1 MQSES
6 KLLNAFCVLG
16 YILVGFP
23 IFYFTYKFVS
33 PEISG
38 QMDYYAYYIMYKD
51 FTIQG
56 VDAPTNMRLISSFI
70 VHLFFK
76 TGIYYPVPISFQNAD
91 YLPEVYFASVI
102 TSWISA
108 VITCFLI
115 QKLVYKY
122 SNNTLLSILIGSAY
136 LLQYGTIIWGS
147 GGLAD
152 GFSTMFFCVLLYFW
166 KIGKM
171 RWFVLLL
178 PLAIFQRE
186 IILMAF
192 GITFFADLIYKLVM
206 KKKTRISLLLLVYS
220 ILLFAVYVIF
230 RETIFFTPKYSG
242 YVSSSFYSNM
252 FNNENLSLSKFF
264 RGVILSQNIF
274 IILSIILGYSIFK
287 RIKVNYIEVTHVY
300 TNFIGIIFVCFVLM
314 VLPEAGRYF
323 YISSPYLIYLLG
335 VQIHHI
341 LIHYEQKNSTNTV

>member
-1 MQSES
+1 MKSDD
-6 KLLNAFCVLG
+6 KLLKALSILG
-16 YILVGFP
+16 YILLGFP

-33 PEISG
+33 PDISG

-51 FTIQG
+51 LSIQG
-56 VDAPTNMRLISSFI
+56 VDAPTNMRLISSFL
-70 VHLFFK
+70 VHLFYK
-76 TGIYYPVPISFQNAD
+76 TGLYYPVPISFQNAD
-91 YLPEVYFASVI
+91 YEPAVYFASVV

-108 VITCFLI
+108 VITCFFI
-115 QKLVYKY
+115 QKLVYNY
-122 SNNTLLSILIGSAY
+122 SKNTVLSILIGSTY

-152 GFSTMFFCVLLYFW
+152 GFSTMLFCLLFYFW
-166 KIGKM
+166 KSGRM
-171 RWFVLLL
+171 RWFLLLL

-192 GITFFADLIYKLVM
+192 GIIFFADLLYKIMM
-206 KKKTRISLLLLVYS
+206 KEKVRSSFLLLVYS
-220 ILLFAVYVIF
+220 ISLFAVYFIL

-242 YVSSSFYSNM
+242 YVSPSFYSNM
-252 FNNENLSLSKFF
+252 FNNQNLNLFKFL
-264 RGVILSQNIF
+264 RGVILSQNIL
-274 IILSIILGYSIFK
+274 IILSIVLGYSMYK
-287 RIKVNYIEVTHVY
+287 KIKINYIEVAHVY

-314 VLPEAGRYF
+314 VLPEAGRYY

-341 LIHYEQKNSTNTV
+341 LNYNEQKNSITAI